1 MENRTAAQ
9 AFPPGEFIREELEA
23 RGWTQGDL
31 AKIMNRQDSV
41 VSGIVN
47 GKRAISS
54 RIASELASAFG
65 TSAELWMNLETSY
78 RLFAQKENRATDSV
92 SKRAKLFAK
101 APLKDMIRRNWIRDS
116 EDLDVLEAEVC
127 EFFGIRSID
136 EEPAAL
142 IHAAKKSTRYQEV
155 TAAQKAWLYRAH
167 KLANGVRVKKF
178 TQEVFS
184 KTLETLRHLLGNPE
198 DVKNVAKVLAD
209 GGVRFLI
216 IESLPHAKIDGAC
229 FWLNEFSPV
238 VVLTI
243 RYDRLDNFWYVLM
256 HECGH
261 VRNGDGLEGAGM
273 LDVNIVGDDATPFDE
288 RPEIE
293 KQADIFATNFL
304 VDPPKIE
311 DFIARVRPMFSK
323 RRITGFAMRIGVH
336 PAIVLGQ
343 LQYRREVDW
352 SHSRE
357 MLVRVRDIATSTALT
372 DGFGHAFATNI

>member
-1 MENRTAAQ
+1 MSNRTAE

-41 VSGIVN
+41 VSSIIN

-54 RIASELASAFG
+54 QIASELASAFG
-65 TSAELWMNLETSY
+65 TSADLWMNLETSY
-78 RLFAQKENRATDSV
+78 RLSQGHSQATDPV

-101 APLKDMIRRNWIRDS
+101 APIKDMIRRNWIQNSD
-116 EDLDVLEAEVC
+116 DLDTLETEVC
-127 EFFGIRSID
+127 KFFEIQSID

-142 IHAAKKSTRYQEV
+142 AHAAKKSTSYGEV
-155 TAAQKAWLYRAH
+155 TPAQKAWLYRAR
-167 KLANGVRVKKF
+167 KLAHGVQASKF
-178 TQEVFS
+178 SQKLFS
-184 KTLETLRHLLGNPE
+184 QALETLRRLLTNPE
-198 DVKNVAKVLAD
+198 DVMHVAKVLAE

-216 IESLPHAKIDGAC
+216 VESLPHAKIDGAC

-238 VVLTI
+238 VVLSM

-261 VRNGDGLEGAGM
+261 VENGDGLEGDWM
-273 LDVNIVGDDATPFDE
+273 LDVNIVGDDAIPFED
-288 RPEIE
+288 RSEIE
-293 KQADIFATNFL
+293 KRADVFATNFL
-304 VDPPKIE
+304 VDPSKME
-311 DFIARVRPMFSK
+311 DFIHRVRPMFSK
-323 RRITGFAMRIGVH
+323 QRIKGFAARTAVH

-343 LQYRREVDW
+343 LQYRKEVDW

-357 MLVRVRDIATSTALT
+357 MLVKMRHIATSATLT
-372 DGFGHAFATNI
+372 DGFGHVLAANL

>member
-1 MENRTAAQ
+1 MAQ

-41 VSGIVN
+41 VSSIIN

-54 RIASELASAFG
+54 QIASELASAFG

-78 RLFAQKENRATDSV
+78 KLSQGHSQATDPV

-101 APLKDMIRRNWIRDS
+101 APIKEMIRRNWIQNSD
-116 EDLDVLEAEVC
+116 DLDTLETEVC
-127 EFFGIRSID
+127 RFFEIQSID

-142 IHAAKKSTRYQEV
+142 AHAAKKATSYEEV
-155 TAAQKAWLYRAH
+155 TPAQKAWLYRAR
-167 KLANGVRVKKF
+167 KLAHGVQASKF
-178 TQEVFS
+178 SQELFLQ
-184 KTLETLRHLLGNPE
+184 TLETLRRLLTNPE
-198 DVKNVAKVLAD
+198 DVMHVAKVLAE

-216 IESLPHAKIDGAC
+216 VESLPHAKIDGAC

-238 VVLTI
+238 VVLSM

-261 VRNGDGLEGAGM
+261 VRSEDGLKGELM
-273 LDVNIVGDDATPFDE
+273 LDINIVGDDAIPFED

-304 VDPPKIE
+304 VDPSKMQ
-311 DFIARVRPMFSK
+311 DFVDRVRPMFSK
-323 RRITGFAMRIGVH
+323 QRIKGFAARIGVH

-343 LQYRREVDW
+343 LQYRKEVDW

-357 MLVRVRDIATSTALT
+357 MLVKMLHIATSATLT
-372 DGFGHAFATNI
+372 DGFGHVLATNL